1 MIFRTHSGH
10 RRKMRGFSLIEVLV
24 SMVILSIMLGVV
36 GEIILRVQRNYLS
49 QQQQIDAQN
58 NARMAL
64 DTLVRLIRVAGND
77 PQRLGLQPID
87 PDPDGDGQVN
97 SIRLRADWN
106 PGDGDLLDPYEDVAF
121 STPVPPNDNKLLLIQ
136 EGAAA
141 PVDFLDSIDTL
152 TFRYFDRNNIPIADA
167 VAIANPGSIASVDV
181 IIQTFAQVPGSSP
194 ISTTFQSSATIR
206 RRE

>member
-1 MIFRTHSGH
+1 
-10 RRKMRGFSLIEVLV
+10 MRGFSLIEVLV
-24 SMVILSIMLGVV
+24 TLAIFSITLGIV
-36 GEIILRVQRNYLS
+36 GEIIFRVQRDYLS

-64 DTLVRLIRVAGND
+64 DILVRLIRVAGND
-77 PQRLGLQPID
+77 PQRIGLQPIH
-87 PDPDGDGQVN
+87 PDPDGNGQLD

-106 PGDGDLLDPYEDVAF
+106 PADGDLLDPYEDVIF
-121 STPVPPNDNKLLLIQ
+121 STPAPPNDNKLLLIQ

-141 PVDFLDSIDTL
+141 PVEFLDSIDTL
-152 TFRYFDRNNIPIADA
+152 SFRYFNRNNVEIVDP
-167 VAIANPGSIASVDV
+167 IANPGSIASVDV

-194 ISTTFQSSATIR
+194 ISTTFRSSATIR